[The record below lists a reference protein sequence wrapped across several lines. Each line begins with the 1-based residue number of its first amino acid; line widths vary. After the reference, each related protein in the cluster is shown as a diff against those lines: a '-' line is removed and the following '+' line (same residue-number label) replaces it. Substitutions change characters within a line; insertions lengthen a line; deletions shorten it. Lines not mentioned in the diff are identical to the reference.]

1 MNRLSYLRSVKFM
14 MAEFVS
20 SRKPLTIWVM
30 KRIHA
35 DDANAILYV
44 SHTGEIVVQRR
55 VLQHDVPC
63 LDDAFDRHRWR
74 ADPEVSD

>member
-1 MNRLSYLRSVKFM
+1 
-14 MAEFVS
+14 
-20 SRKPLTIWVM
+20 
-30 KRIHA
+30 
-35 DDANAILYV
+35 
-44 SHTGEIVVQRR
+44 